1 MTLIVSPL
9 IKYSFIIYINF
20 FFSLLGNSM
29 YRHHHPYRIPLK
41 HGASPFFPEPQ
52 NMELTWV
59 LFYEPLVP
67 LTLIEFDNMVSANNT
82 Y

>member
-1 MTLIVSPL
+1 
-9 IKYSFIIYINF
+9 
-20 FFSLLGNSM
+20 M

-67 LTLIEFDNMVSANNT
+67 LTLIEFDNMVSANNI